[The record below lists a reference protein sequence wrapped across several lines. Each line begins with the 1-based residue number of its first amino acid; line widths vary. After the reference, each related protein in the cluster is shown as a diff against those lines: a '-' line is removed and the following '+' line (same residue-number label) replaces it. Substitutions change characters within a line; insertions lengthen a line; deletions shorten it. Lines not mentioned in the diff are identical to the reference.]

1 MAMAELTTQHPAAL
15 LTPLPTPWG
24 PAGAVVVCL
33 LPILFLILVTMVK
46 RIMLPSRVGLPAAA
60 ALMAAVRLA
69 YLSAPPLEV
78 LPAALDGCL
87 EALIPLSVVF
97 GAIALFKTMEYTK
110 CMPWMMLHVKSLSA
124 GNPVAE
130 VFLIG
135 WAFACTIEGIG
146 GFGAPVALGAP
157 MLVSL
162 GHEPLPSVVVLVI
175 LNSLCSHL
183 GSVGMVVWFS
193 FNNMGLGDANIL
205 LIGAKATVMVG
216 VGAFVCAPMAASSLV
231 PWREI
236 FRNWLFICLSLLSAI
251 VPTFVVAMY
260 SQDFPVVVGGAV
272 SVLVTGVLI
281 VYRVGLKPPLPNTA
295 GTLKRTS
302 SLHATPGADIEAA
315 HGRKQSAAAYSAA
328 DQTSAA
334 AAWAP
339 DSNHNRLLTR
349 GDIES
354 CSMSRI
360 STPFVVQRTA
370 SGRSS
375 RSYSRPSSRAC
386 STSAR
391 MTAAGGLHT
400 AAAAAAASGTAAH
413 RSSSCK
419 GSFSAAAAAAF
430 SLPKTADIR
439 AADDA
444 SDLALCS
451 DASQTITAPSLVS
464 PGSVVVPVAEL
475 VEVPPLTLRDT
486 LLRSMPIWL
495 TVLIL
500 LITRVPQMKVKGLVT
515 STSPSFAVDLGTL
528 GKFSM
533 SSSLVLQLSA
543 ILTSPDASFTYQL
556 LYVPCIL
563 PFIAAAVITLLVHRR
578 DLDSPK
584 LWTAPFK
591 EAYARMAGTVA
602 AMMGALALAEMI
614 RTGGAGSP
622 AFIVGYYFSAWL
634 GKGYVAVAGLL
645 GALSSFVGGSVMA
658 GNLTFGDIQK
668 VAAVRIGVPVT
679 SMLALQDAT
688 CCAGKMICIAN
699 ILACKAVM
707 NLSHVGE
714 GELIKRTALPALVL
728 IVASTAVSCLFLF
741 AAPGQQ
747 LVWPDHPLP
756 AA

>member
-1 MAMAELTTQHPAAL
+1 MAELITQHPAAL
-15 LTPLPTPWG
+15 LTPVPTPWG
-24 PAGAVVVCL
+24 PAGAVVMCL
-33 LPILFLILVTMVK
+33 LPILFLILVTLVK

-60 ALMAAVRLA
+60 ALMAVVRLA

-110 CMPWMMLHVKSLSA
+110 CLPWMMLHVKSLSA

-193 FNNMGLGDANIL
+193 FNDMGLGDANSL

-216 VGAFVCAPMAASSLV
+216 VGAFVCAPMAASFLV

-260 SQDFPVVVGGAV
+260 SQDFPVVVGGV
-272 SVLVTGVLI
+272 
-281 VYRVGLKPPLPNTA
+281 
-295 GTLKRTS
+295 
-302 SLHATPGADIEAA
+302 
-315 HGRKQSAAAYSAA
+315 
-328 DQTSAA
+328 
-334 AAWAP
+334 
-339 DSNHNRLLTR
+339 
-349 GDIES
+349 
-354 CSMSRI
+354 
-360 STPFVVQRTA
+360 
-370 SGRSS
+370 
-375 RSYSRPSSRAC
+375 
-386 STSAR
+386 
-391 MTAAGGLHT
+391 
-400 AAAAAAASGTAAH
+400 
-413 RSSSCK
+413 
-419 GSFSAAAAAAF
+419 
-430 SLPKTADIR
+430 
-439 AADDA
+439 
-444 SDLALCS
+444 
-451 DASQTITAPSLVS
+451 TITAPSLVS
-464 PGSVVVPVAEL
+464 PGSVSVPVEEL
-475 VEVPPLTLRDT
+475 VEVPPLTLKDT

-500 LITRVPQMKVKGLVT
+500 LITRVPQMKVEGVVT
-515 STSPSFAVDLGTL
+515 STSPSFTIDLGTL
-528 GKFSM
+528 GKFSI

-614 RTGGAGSP
+614 QAGGAGSP
-622 AFIVGYYFSAWL
+622 AFIVGYYISAWL

-747 LVWPDHPLP
+747 FVWPDHPLP

>member
-1 MAMAELTTQHPAAL
+1 MAELATQHPAAL
-15 LTPLPTPWG
+15 LTPVPTPWG
-24 PAGAVVVCL
+24 PAGAVVMCL

-60 ALMAAVRLA
+60 ALMAVVRLA

-193 FNNMGLGDANIL
+193 FNDMGLGDANIL

-216 VGAFVCAPMAASSLV
+216 VGAFVCAPMAASFLV

-251 VPTFVVAMY
+251 VPTFVVATY

-272 SVLVTGVLI
+272 S
-281 VYRVGLKPPLPNTA
+281 
-295 GTLKRTS
+295 
-302 SLHATPGADIEAA
+302 
-315 HGRKQSAAAYSAA
+315 SAS
-328 DQTSAA
+328 
-334 AAWAP
+334 
-339 DSNHNRLLTR
+339 
-349 GDIES
+349 
-354 CSMSRI
+354 
-360 STPFVVQRTA
+360 
-370 SGRSS
+370 
-375 RSYSRPSSRAC
+375 
-386 STSAR
+386 
-391 MTAAGGLHT
+391 
-400 AAAAAAASGTAAH
+400 
-413 RSSSCK
+413 
-419 GSFSAAAAAAF
+419 
-430 SLPKTADIR
+430 
-439 AADDA
+439 
-444 SDLALCS
+444 
-451 DASQTITAPSLVS
+451 
-464 PGSVVVPVAEL
+464 VPVDEL
-475 VEVPPLTLRDT
+475 VEVPPLTLKDT

-495 TVLIL
+495 TVIIL

-515 STSPSFAVDLGTL
+515 STSPSFTVNFGTL

-578 DLDSPK
+578 DLDTPK

-728 IVASTAVSCLFLF
+728 IVVSTAMSCLFLF